1 MTLKVEID
9 DETARNIFIV
19 VLKQQ
24 FLDLSA
30 YVGGVPVFSYDE
42 KENDNEYARLKE
54 AYELV
59 AEANGVNLYDEKENE
74 NE

>member
-24 FLDLSA
+24 FLDLSP
-30 YVGGVPVFSYDE
+30 YVGGVPMFSYDE
-42 KENDNEYARLKE
+42 KENDNEYARIKE
-54 AYELV
+54 AFELV
-59 AEANGVNLYDEKENE
+59 AEANGVNLYDEKENK

>member
-24 FLDLSA
+24 FLDLSP
-30 YVGGVPVFSYDE
+30 YFGGVPVFSYDE

>member
-24 FLDLSA
+24 FLDLSP

-42 KENDNEYARLKE
+42 KENDNEYARIKE
-54 AYELV
+54 AFELV
-59 AEANGVNLYDEKENE
+59 AEANGVNLYDEKENK

>member
-24 FLDLSA
+24 FLDLSP

-42 KENDNEYARLKE
+42 KENDNEYARLRE
-54 AYELV
+54 AYEFV
-59 AEANGVNLYDEKENE
+59 AEQNGVNLYEKENE

>member
-24 FLDLSA
+24 FLDLSP
-30 YVGGVPVFSYDE
+30 YVGVVPMFSYDE
-42 KENDNEYARLKE
+42 KENDNEYARLRE

-59 AEANGVNLYDEKENE
+59 ADHNGVNLYIERI
-74 NE
+74 